1 MRRDELWSELRAA
14 PLATLGRWQDGRF
27 PWLLMAALAATM
39 LVVAHSLFQNY
50 LYMRPC
56 EQCVYTRFAFA
67 LMLLGGLVAAI
78 NPRLLPLKLI
88 GYGLALWGVI
98 YGIGVALKLD
108 RIHHAVH
115 GDNPFGVQGCST
127 DPVFPLGLPLDRWS
141 AEWFKPTG
149 DCGYDNPIVPDG
161 TQLSAIQQWLVDF
174 YAEGWYLWPKSHFMN
189 MAQATLIVY
198 AVCLAV
204 LLACAIAWLVALV
217 RSRRPRTPNL
227 VSPAA

>member
-1 MRRDELWSELRAA
+1 MKLRDVWSGFRAE
-14 PLATLGRWQDGRF
+14 PLAALGRWQDQRF
-27 PWLLMAALAATM
+27 LWLLMAGLAVFM

-56 EQCVYTRFAFA
+56 EQCVYTRFAFV
-67 LMLLGGLVAAI
+67 LMALGGLAAAV
-78 NPRLLPLKLI
+78 NPRNVALKLV
-88 GYGLALWGVI
+88 GYSLAFWGLI
-98 YGIGVALKLD
+98 YGIGVALKLN

-115 GDNPFGVQGCST
+115 SDTPFGVQGCST
-127 DPVFPLGLPLDRWS
+127 EPSFPLGLPLDKWS

-161 TQLSAIQQWLVDF
+161 THLSTIQQWLVDF
-174 YAEGWYLWPKSHFMN
+174 YADGWYLWPKSQFMN

-204 LLACAIAWLVALV
+204 LLACAIAWIVKLAK
-217 RSRRPRTPNL
+217 SRGITN
-227 VSPAA
+227 AATAGAA

>member
-1 MRRDELWSELRAA
+1 MKLRDLWGDFRAA
-14 PLATLGRWQDGRF
+14 PAASLARWQDQRF
-27 PWLLMAALAATM
+27 LWLLMAGLSVFM

-50 LYMRPC
+50 LYMKPC
-56 EQCVYTRFAFA
+56 EQCVYTRLAFV
-67 LMLLGGLVAAI
+67 LMALGGLAAAVNPKNVA
-78 NPRLLPLKLI
+78 LKLV
-88 GYGLALWGVI
+88 GYGLALWGIV

-115 GDNPFGVQGCST
+115 SDNPFGVQGCST